1 MIGHIATSR
10 SIMDLPFYT
19 DDKAFKLFY
28 HCLLKANFK
37 PKNWHGIIIKR
48 GQFVSSYGNLADEL
62 QWSVQSVRTY
72 VSKLEKLKA
81 LTKDS
86 TTQYTVIT
94 VCAYEAY
101 ASCNVETDIPANIV
115 LTKEQQRSNKGLTT
129 TKERNKEINKKKNI
143 ADRNDSN
150 GNHYDKRQAFQAI
163 VNFYGDGSDK
173 LDNINKE
180 FQHYNGFLLT
190 TEFIQEHLSAFF
202 VMFDKYK
209 YYNDQ
214 AVVDA
219 LQKHLLSRYTHSDK
233 KASQSLLNQVDY
245 KAYLA
250 DFFDN
255 HHKDT
260 KSGSDYYLGAL
271 NRDVN
276 KWRWPNV
283 HLQYRLDIFELIRPH
298 LVKLHKEKFS
308 KYKNLTIFT
317 LLDVLLDKV
326 VTIYPVDKN
335 LVEYYETI
343 TYEDFAE
350 DNRWGEFLVFLK
362 NQSEYNVNK
371 KHIRRLLQD
380 EKDKRDL

>member
-1 MIGHIATSR
+1 MDGFIKYLRSEEAQHLHCNKNANHLLNVIAYRASRNGNPVKKVKPGEALIGDFKSIGLTRQEYRTAVDNLTKWGYITTKTTNAGTIARLCNSKVYDIN
-10 SIMDLPFYT
+10 S
-19 DDKAFKLFY
+19 KAF
-28 HCLLKANFK
+28 NQENNQQTTIEQ
-37 PKNWHGIIIKR
+37 P
-48 GQFVSSYGNLADEL
+48 SSNH
-62 QWSVQSVRTY
+62 Q
-72 VSKLEKLKA
+72 
-81 LTKDS
+81 
-86 TTQYTVIT
+86 
-94 VCAYEAY
+94 
-101 ASCNVETDIPANIV
+101 
-115 LTKEQQRSNKGLTT
+115 TT
-129 TKERNKEINKKKNI
+129 TIKNERKKERNKKKNI

-271 NRDVN
+271 KRDVN
-276 KWRWPNV
+276 KWRWPNG
-283 HLQYRLDIFELIRPH
+283 HLQYRLDVFELIRPH

-343 TYEDFAE
+343 TYEDFAA

>member
-1 MIGHIATSR
+1 MDGFIKYLRSEEAQHLHCNKNANHLLNVIAYRASRNGNPVKKVKPGEALIGDFKSIGLTRQEYRTAVDNLTKWGYITTKTTNAGTIARLCNSKVYDIN
-10 SIMDLPFYT
+10 S
-19 DDKAFKLFY
+19 KAF
-28 HCLLKANFK
+28 NQENNQQTTIEQ
-37 PKNWHGIIIKR
+37 P
-48 GQFVSSYGNLADEL
+48 SSNH
-62 QWSVQSVRTY
+62 Q
-72 VSKLEKLKA
+72 
-81 LTKDS
+81 
-86 TTQYTVIT
+86 
-94 VCAYEAY
+94 
-101 ASCNVETDIPANIV
+101 
-115 LTKEQQRSNKGLTT
+115 TT
-129 TKERNKEINKKKNI
+129 TIKNERIKERKKTKNI

-163 VNFYGDGSDK
+163 EKFYGDGSDK

-245 KAYLA
+245 KAYLT
-250 DFFDN
+250 DFYDN

-260 KSGSDYYLGAL
+260 KSGADYYLAAL

-276 KWRWPNV
+276 KHRYPNG
-283 HLQYRLDIFELIRPH
+283 HLQYRLDVFELIRPH
-298 LVKLHKEKFS
+298 LIKLHKKKFS

-317 LLDVLLDKV
+317 LLDVLLDKHI
-326 VTIYPVDKN
+326 TPYPVDKN
-335 LVEYYETI
+335 MLLNDYETI
-343 TYEDFAE
+343 TYEE
-350 DNRWGEFLVFLK
+350 LEKDNRWIILQSFLK

-380 EKDKRDL
+380 EKDKKDL